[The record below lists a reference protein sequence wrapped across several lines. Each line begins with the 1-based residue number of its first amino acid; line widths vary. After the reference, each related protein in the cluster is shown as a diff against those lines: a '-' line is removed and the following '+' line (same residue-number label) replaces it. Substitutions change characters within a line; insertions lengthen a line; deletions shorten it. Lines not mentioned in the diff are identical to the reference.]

1 MLTTAHPTTD
11 TDTAPDEAEVIAGT
25 SISNRCGH
33 LVGLGS

>member
-1 MLTTAHPTTD
+1 MLTTAHPT

-25 SISNRCGH
+25 SISNPCGH